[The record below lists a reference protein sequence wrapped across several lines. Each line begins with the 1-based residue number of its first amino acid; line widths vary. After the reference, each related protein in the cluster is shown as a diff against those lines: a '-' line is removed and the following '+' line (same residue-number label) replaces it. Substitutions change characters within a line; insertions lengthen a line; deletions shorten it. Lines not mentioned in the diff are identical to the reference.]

1 MAVKVLRFEGALN
14 WKEFKAA
21 QSERPSSFRVR
32 ASKREDEGFM
42 SNNADNTGHE
52 LEKPV
57 AIYYEHPD
65 WFRPLFEQMDKRGV
79 PWLKIDARHHRY
91 DVASPERE
99 YSLLFNRMSPSA
111 WQRGLGHGIFYTLNY
126 LAHLEG
132 KGVRVVNGYRCF
144 AHEISKALQLTN
156 LEKLGLPYPKA
167 RVINHPSQA
176 VEAAEAIGYPVVLK
190 PNIGGSGA
198 GIERFNTPAE
208 LRAAVEGNR
217 LYFGIDSTALVQE
230 AFTAR
235 DGIITRVE
243 VLGGKFLYAIRIHIT
258 GESYNLCPADIC
270 QNTRGEELTRIACP
284 VDAPKSG
291 MKVEGY
297 DPPRKVIEDVERIV
311 ELAGVEV
318 GGIEYVIDE
327 RTGRQLYYD
336 VNALSNFV
344 ADPVRVVG
352 FNPYGRL
359 ADFLI
364 AEAQRHEARRGE
376 RVVARGG
383 QR

>member
-1 MAVKVLRFEGALN
+1 MGNDDNGSGLD
-14 WKEFKAA
+14 
-21 QSERPSSFRVR
+21 RPI
-32 ASKREDEGFM
+32 
-42 SNNADNTGHE
+42 
-52 LEKPV
+52 

-65 WFRPLFEQMDKRGV
+65 WFRPLFQQLEERGV
-79 PWLKIDARHHRY
+79 NWLKIDARHHYY
-91 DVASPERE
+91 DAASSERE

-111 WQRGLGHGIFYTLNY
+111 WQRGLAHGIFYTLNY
-126 LAHLEG
+126 LAHLEA

-144 AHEISKALQLTN
+144 AHETSKALQLSN
-156 LEKLGLPYPKA
+156 LEKLGLPYPQA
-167 RVINHPSQA
+167 RIINHPSQA
-176 VEAAEAIGYPVVLK
+176 LAAAEAIGYPVVVK

-198 GIERFNTPAE
+198 GIERFRSPE
-208 LRAAVEGNR
+208 QLRAAVEANR

-235 DGIITRVE
+235 GGIITRVE
-243 VLGGKFLYAIRIHIT
+243 VLGGKYLYAIQIHST
-258 GESYNLCPADIC
+258 GESFNLCPADIC
-270 QNTRGEELTRIACP
+270 QNTRGEELTRIACS

-297 DPPRKVIEDVERIV
+297 EPPRRVIEDVERIV

-318 GGIEYVIDE
+318 GGVEYVFDE

-352 FNPYGRL
+352 FNPYARL

-364 AEAQRHEARRGE
+364 AEAQLARSKQAGH
-376 RVVARGG
+376 VAVTGG
-383 QR
+383 PR

>member
-1 MAVKVLRFEGALN
+1 MNGEINGKDYG
-14 WKEFKAA
+14 
-21 QSERPSSFRVR
+21 
-32 ASKREDEGFM
+32 
-42 SNNADNTGHE
+42 
-52 LEKPV
+52 LEKPI

-65 WFRPLFEQMDKRGV
+65 WFRPLFQQLDERGA
-79 PWLKIDARHHRY
+79 PWVKVDVRGHRY
-91 DVASPERE
+91 DAASAEPD

-111 WQRGLGHGIFYTLNY
+111 WQRGLGHAIFYTVNY
-126 LAHLEG
+126 LAHLEAQ
-132 KGVRVVNGYRCF
+132 GVRVVNGSRCF
-144 AHEISKALQLTN
+144 RHEISKALQLTN

-176 VEAAEAIGYPVVLK
+176 LAAAEAIGYPVVIK

-198 GIERFNTPAE
+198 GIERFNLKEE
-208 LRAAVEGNR
+208 LRAAVEANR

-243 VLGGKFLYAIRIHIT
+243 VLGGKFLYAIQIHIT

-297 DPPRKVIEDVERIV
+297 APPRRVIEDVERIV

-318 GGIEYVIDE
+318 GGIEYVIDD
-327 RTGRQLYYD
+327 RTGRQMYYD

-352 FNPYGRL
+352 FNPYARL

-376 RVVARGG
+376 RVATRGG
-383 QR
+383 PR

>member
-1 MAVKVLRFEGALN
+1 
-14 WKEFKAA
+14 
-21 QSERPSSFRVR
+21 
-32 ASKREDEGFM
+32 M
-42 SNNADNTGHE
+42 SNATSGNGYG
-52 LEKPV
+52 LEKPI

-65 WFRPLFEQMDKRGV
+65 WFRPLFQRLDESGV
-79 PWLKIDARHHRY
+79 AWKKIDARIDEY
-91 DVASPERE
+91 DAASTDEE

-126 LAHLEG
+126 LAHLEA

-144 AHEISKALQLTN
+144 NHEISKALQLAN

-176 VEAAEAIGYPVVLK
+176 LEAAEAIGYPVVIK

-198 GIERFNTPAE
+198 GIERFNSPE
-208 LRAAVEGNR
+208 DLRAAVEANR

-235 DGIITRVE
+235 GGIITRVE
-243 VLGGKFLYAIRIHIT
+243 VLGGKFLYAIQIYIT

-270 QNTRGEELTRIACP
+270 HNTRGEELTRIACP

-297 DPPRKVIEDVERIV
+297 DPSQQVIEDVERIV

-318 GGIEYVIDE
+318 GGIEYVIDD

-336 VNALSNFV
+336 VNALSHFV
-344 ADPVRVVG
+344 AGPGRRVG
-352 FNPYGRL
+352 FP
-359 ADFLI
+359 
-364 AEAQRHEARRGE
+364 
-376 RVVARGG
+376 
-383 QR
+383 

>member
-1 MAVKVLRFEGALN
+1 MA
-14 WKEFKAA
+14 
-21 QSERPSSFRVR
+21 
-32 ASKREDEGFM
+32 
-42 SNNADNTGHE
+42 NNNSGSGLD
-52 LEKPV
+52 KPI

-65 WFRPLFEQMDKRGV
+65 WFRPLFQQLDERGAN
-79 PWLKIDARHHRY
+79 WLKVDARHHYY
-91 DVASPERE
+91 DAASPERE

-111 WQRGLGHGIFYTLNY
+111 WQRGLAHGIFYTLNY
-126 LAHLEG
+126 LAHLEA

-144 AHEISKALQLTN
+144 AHETSKALQLSN

-176 VEAAEAIGYPVVLK
+176 LAAAEALGYPVVLK

-198 GIERFNTPAE
+198 GIERFTSPDQ
-208 LRAAVEGNR
+208 LRSAVEANR
-217 LYFGIDSTALVQE
+217 LYFGIDSTALVQQ

-235 DGIITRVE
+235 GGMITRVE
-243 VLGGKFLYAIRIHIT
+243 VLGGKYLYAIQIHMT
-258 GESYNLCPADIC
+258 GESFNLCPADIC

-297 DPPRKVIEDVERIV
+297 EPPREVIEDVERIV

-318 GGIEYVIDE
+318 GGVEYVFDE

-352 FNPYGRL
+352 FNPYARL

-364 AEAQRHEARRGE
+364 AEAQPRESRQAE
-376 RVVARGG
+376 RVVVTGG
-383 QR
+383 PR

>member
-1 MAVKVLRFEGALN
+1 M
-14 WKEFKAA
+14 
-21 QSERPSSFRVR
+21 SSN
-32 ASKREDEGFM
+32 G
-42 SNNADNTGHE
+42 NG
-52 LEKPV
+52 LEKPI

-65 WFRPLFEQMDKRGV
+65 WFRPLFQQLDERRAN
-79 PWLKIDARHHRY
+79 WLKIDARHHSY
-91 DVASPERE
+91 DADSPELE

-111 WQRGLGHGIFYTLNY
+111 WQRGLAHGIFYTLNY
-126 LAHLEG
+126 LAHLEA

-144 AHEISKALQLTN
+144 AHEISKAQQLTN

-176 VEAAEAIGYPVVLK
+176 LAAAQAIGYPVVLK

-198 GIERFNTPAE
+198 GIERFSSPDQ
-208 LRAAVEGNR
+208 LRAAAEANR

-235 DGIITRVE
+235 DGIITRAE
-243 VLGGKFLYAIRIHIT
+243 VLGGKYLYAIRIHTT
-258 GESYNLCPADIC
+258 GESFNLCPADIC

-284 VDAPKSG
+284 VDAPKTG

-297 DPPRKVIEDVERIV
+297 EPPQQVIEDVERIV

-318 GGIEYVIDE
+318 GGIEYVFDE
-327 RTGRQLYYD
+327 RTGQQLYYD

-344 ADPVRVVG
+344 ADPVRVIG
-352 FNPYGRL
+352 FNPYARL
-359 ADFLI
+359 ADYLI
-364 AEAQRHEARRGE
+364 AEAQRHEAKHAE
-376 RVVARGG
+376 RVATTGG
-383 QR
+383 PQ

>member
-1 MAVKVLRFEGALN
+1 
-14 WKEFKAA
+14 
-21 QSERPSSFRVR
+21 
-32 ASKREDEGFM
+32 M
-42 SNNADNTGHE
+42 SNETNGSGYG
-52 LEKPV
+52 LEKPI

-65 WFRPLFEQMDKRGV
+65 WFRPLFQQLDERGV
-79 PWLKIDARHHRY
+79 PWLKIDARHHHY
-91 DVASPERE
+91 DVDSPEQE
-99 YSLLFNRMSPSA
+99 HSLLFNRMSPSA

-132 KGVRVVNGYRCF
+132 KGVRVVNGYQCF
-144 AHEISKALQLTN
+144 NHEISKALQLAN

-176 VEAAEAIGYPVVLK
+176 LEGAEAIGYPVVIK

-198 GIERFNTPAE
+198 GIERFNSAAD
-208 LRAAVEGNR
+208 LRAAVDANR

-235 DGIITRVE
+235 GGIITRVE
-243 VLGGKFLYAIRIHIT
+243 VLGGKFLYAIQIHIT

-297 DPPRKVIEDVERIV
+297 DPPRQVIEDVERIV

-318 GGIEYVIDE
+318 GGIEYVIDD
-327 RTGRQLYYD
+327 RTGKQLYYD

-344 ADPVRVVG
+344 ADPVRVIG
-352 FNPYGRL
+352 FNPYARL

-364 AEAQRHEARRGE
+364 AEAQRHEANRSE
-376 RVVARGG
+376 RVAAGG
-383 QR
+383 GPR

>member
-1 MAVKVLRFEGALN
+1 
-14 WKEFKAA
+14 
-21 QSERPSSFRVR
+21 
-32 ASKREDEGFM
+32 M
-42 SNNADNTGHE
+42 SNETNGASNE
-52 LEKPV
+52 LEKPIG
-57 AIYYEHPD
+57 IYYEHPD
-65 WFRPLFEQMDKRGV
+65 WFRPLFQQMDERGE

-126 LAHLEG
+126 LAHLEA

-144 AHEISKALQLTN
+144 NHEISKALQLAN

-176 VEAAEAIGYPVVLK
+176 LDAAEAIGYPVVLK

-198 GIERFNTPAE
+198 GIERFNSPEE
-208 LRAAVEGNR
+208 LRRAVEENR

-230 AFTAR
+230 AFTPR
-235 DGIITRVE
+235 DGVITRVE
-243 VLGGKFLYAIRIHIT
+243 VLGGKYLYAIQIHIT

-270 QNTRGEELTRIACP
+270 QNTRGEELTRMACP

-297 DPPRKVIEDVERIV
+297 EPPRQVVEDVERIV

-318 GGIEYVIDE
+318 GGIEYVVDD

-344 ADPVRVVG
+344 ADPVRVIG
-352 FNPYGRL
+352 FNPYARL

-364 AEAQRHEARRGE
+364 AEARHQEARRGE
-376 RVVARGG
+376 RVVAGG
-383 QR
+383 GPR

>member
-1 MAVKVLRFEGALN
+1 M
-14 WKEFKAA
+14 
-21 QSERPSSFRVR
+21 
-32 ASKREDEGFM
+32 
-42 SNNADNTGHE
+42 NNAMNGNGCK
-52 LEKPV
+52 LEKPI

-65 WFRPLFEQMDKRGV
+65 WFRPLFQRLDERGV
-79 PWLKIDARHHRY
+79 NWLKIEARHHYY
-91 DVASPERE
+91 DVGLPELE

-111 WQRGLGHGIFYTLNY
+111 WQRGLAHGIFYTLNY
-126 LAHLEG
+126 LAHLEA
-132 KGVRVVNGYRCF
+132 KCVRVVNGYRCF
-144 AHEISKALQLTN
+144 AHEISKALQLSN

-167 RVINHPSQA
+167 RIINHPSQA
-176 VEAAEAIGYPVVLK
+176 LAAAEAIGYPVVLK

-198 GIERFNTPAE
+198 GIERFSSPDQ
-208 LRAAVEGNR
+208 LRAAVEANR

-230 AFTAR
+230 AFAAR
-235 DGIITRVE
+235 GGMITRVE
-243 VLGGKFLYAIRIHIT
+243 VLGGKFLYAIQIHIT

-297 DPPRKVIEDVERIV
+297 EAPKRVIEDVERIA

-318 GGIEYVIDE
+318 GGVEYVIDE
-327 RTGRQLYYD
+327 RTGRQLYHD

-352 FNPYGRL
+352 FNPYSRL

-364 AEAQRHEARRGE
+364 AEAQRHEANRNE
-376 RVVARGG
+376 RVAASGG
-383 QR
+383 PR

>member
-1 MAVKVLRFEGALN
+1 MS
-14 WKEFKAA
+14 KETNG
-21 QSERPSSFRVR
+21 S
-32 ASKREDEGFM
+32 GY
-42 SNNADNTGHE
+42 E
-52 LEKPV
+52 LEKPI

-65 WFRPLFEQMDKRGV
+65 WFRPLFQQLDERGV
-79 PWLKIDARHHRY
+79 NWLKVDARHHYY

-126 LAHLEG
+126 LAHLEAQ
-132 KGVRVVNGYRCF
+132 GVRVVNGYRCF
-144 AHEISKALQLTN
+144 AHEISKALQLSN

-167 RVINHPSQA
+167 RVINHPSQVLA
-176 VEAAEAIGYPVVLK
+176 AAETIGYPVVTK

-198 GIERFNTPAE
+198 GIERFNSKEE

-217 LYFGIDSTALVQE
+217 MHFGIDSTALVQE

-243 VLGGKFLYAIRIHIT
+243 VLGGKYLYAIRIHIT

-297 DPPRKVIEDVERIV
+297 EAPRQVIEDVERIV

-318 GGIEYVIDE
+318 GGVEYVIDD
-327 RTGRQLYYD
+327 RTGRRLYYD

-352 FNPYGRL
+352 FNPYSRL

-364 AEAQRHEARRGE
+364 AQAQRHEAGRSE
-376 RVVARGG
+376 HVVARGG
-383 QR
+383 PR